1 MKSVKDKIYEL
12 IKNTGQRYA
21 LHEITIPIQNDDGA
35 VTYANAHAISTRLND
50 LVREGKLQC
59 EFRIKDG
66 RKLTYKEWYVP
77 ETNKL
82 KTYIIERTNGRNEI
96 IELEEAV

>member
-1 MKSVKDKIYEL
+1 MKSIKDKIYEL

-21 LHEITIPIQNDDGA
+21 LHEITIPIHNNAGT

-50 LVREGKLQC
+50 LVREGKLEC
-59 EFRIKDG
+59 EFRVKNG